1 MKKKF
6 KKGFTLVEMLVV
18 VAIIGI
24 LSTILYSSYRRYI
37 NSTKITVAQSELLTI
52 VQCFEVAMIDN
63 AQVGYKNEGI
73 NFESFTSFDELFNL
87 DLVEAYNYIS
97 DIHLPSYVELSQ
109 DDNGY
114 LKYVNNHDGIELIY
128 DTKERVFRST
138 VIY

>member
-24 LSTILYSSYRRYI
+24 LSTILYSSYKRYI
-37 NSTKITVAQSELLTI
+37 DSTKITVAKSEVLTI
-52 VQCFEVAMIDN
+52 VQCFEAAMIDN
-63 AQVGYKNEGI
+63 AKVGYKDEGI
-73 NFESFTSFDELFNL
+73 NFESFTSFDELFKL
-87 DLVEAYNYIS
+87 DMVEAYNYIS
-97 DIHLPSYVELSQ
+97 DINLPEYIELTK

-114 LKYVNNHDGIELIY
+114 LKYINSSDGIEILY
-128 DTKERVFRST
+128 DTEERIFRQS

>member
-1 MKKKF
+1 MKRKF

-114 LKYVNNHDGIELIY
+114 LKYVNNNYH
-128 DTKERVFRST
+128 FHN
-138 VIY
+138 